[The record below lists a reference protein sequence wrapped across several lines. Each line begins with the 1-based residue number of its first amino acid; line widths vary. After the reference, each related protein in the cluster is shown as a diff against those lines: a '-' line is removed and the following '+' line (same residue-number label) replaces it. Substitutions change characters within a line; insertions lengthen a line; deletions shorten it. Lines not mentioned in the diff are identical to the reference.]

1 MACQI
6 TAGRLLGCKAGRG
19 GIKNIFF
26 ANYDNY
32 GFVVTGQE
40 VTSLGSLGVDEVFQ
54 YEVKATVNTLTETGT
69 ASDDTGNF
77 VNMQSLA
84 VTLPR
89 MSADLQAQV
98 QLICA
103 GRPIVFVE
111 DYNGNILAVGY
122 TAGTSSN
129 CTKVTG
135 GAAADLNGFTLTVTA
150 EESDL
155 SPFLDSSMIT
165 ALRSFVSDVVVS

>member
-1 MACQI
+1 
-6 TAGRLLGCKAGRG
+6 
-19 GIKNIFF
+19 
-26 ANYDNY
+26 
-32 GFVVTGQE
+32 
-40 VTSLGSLGVDEVFQ
+40 VFQ
-54 YEVKATVNTLTETGT
+54 YEVKATVNNLTETGT

-98 QLICA
+98 RLICG

-111 DYNGNILAVGY
+111 DYNGNILVVGL

-135 GAAADLNGFTLTVTA
+135 GAAADLNGFTLTVTG

-155 SPFLDSSMIT
+155 SPFLDSSMQT
-165 ALRSFVSDVVVS
+165 ALRALVSESIVS